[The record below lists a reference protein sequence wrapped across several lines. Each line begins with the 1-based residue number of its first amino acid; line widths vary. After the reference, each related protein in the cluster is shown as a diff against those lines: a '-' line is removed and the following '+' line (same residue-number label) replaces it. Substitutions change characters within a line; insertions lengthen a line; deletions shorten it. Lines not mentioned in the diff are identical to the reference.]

1 MGRVSEC
8 VLLSIYRESRE
19 LLIFSI
25 EICFPRF
32 GGCSRRRKNKSDTNW
47 ASAHESRSPD
57 SYRIQC
63 AVDSDFFLFL
73 LIRSRINFIAAT
85 RASPLPPLACSA
97 ADKKRTVSLR
107 TQFCF
112 VFIFICG
119 FFYHLIFQSHIDF
132 CRRGGRTIYYYYWAL
147 FIQDTKYVPCRIAAQ
162 HHSFQSGRLVYAVL
176 EHARSRLAARL
187 QTIYESTK
195 FRSSPPPP
203 PPGRARAKQIV

>member
-97 ADKKRTVSLR
+97 ADKKKNCVSPHTVL
-107 TQFCF
+107 FCF
-112 VFIFICG
+112 HFYLR
-119 FFYHLIFQSHIDF
+119 FFLSFNFSIAYWLLQAWRAHHLLLLLGI
-132 CRRGGRTIYYYYWAL
+132 IYTRY
-147 FIQDTKYVPCRIAAQ
+147 
-162 HHSFQSGRLVYAVL
+162 
-176 EHARSRLAARL
+176 
-187 QTIYESTK
+187 
-195 FRSSPPPP
+195 
-203 PPGRARAKQIV
+203 